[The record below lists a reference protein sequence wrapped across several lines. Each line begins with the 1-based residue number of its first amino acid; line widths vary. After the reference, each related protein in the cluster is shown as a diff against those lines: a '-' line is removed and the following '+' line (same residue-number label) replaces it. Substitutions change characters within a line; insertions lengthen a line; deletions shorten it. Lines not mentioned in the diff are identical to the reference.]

1 MFDERNVDSFVDD
14 TSNGC
19 NDAHLEMAMP
29 FTELIAHG
37 QACAQIWE
45 SILYSSGGTL
55 ELKRCFWYLV
65 FWQWVNRH
73 PQMAPNMSC
82 S

>member
-45 SILYSSGGTL
+45 SILYSSGG
-55 ELKRCFWYLV
+55 Y
-65 FWQWVNRH
+65 
-73 PQMAPNMSC
+73 S
-82 S
+82 